1 MTKRRRRKKNSGLRD
16 TLNIL
21 TSAALLVIAV
31 LMVIFV
37 VFYIKNNSFLGGTS
51 LFNKKAQTTEAESLL
66 GTTDDETID
75 IDLSEERFGL
85 IRLSNGD
92 IMYAMDAKEAAE
104 YDEEHV
110 LKVPAD
116 SPIGKSTDI
125 KTAENGAS
133 DKASVGG
140 EGVSSKNTA
149 ASTKEQK
156 YRYYLADSWLDK
168 DSNLYHFDAEGLACT
183 DTFKEGAFIFSYDED
198 GILKKISYNKNYS
211 VDSQTSQSDMPGLVQ
226 TKTLWAYMNSS
237 RKLGDYTAVMY
248 KKTTDSLSHVLG
260 GDAAVQYASP
270 YAYSIIG
277 SKIYYLAVPAGA
289 SSDISGNST
298 SNSGSHS
305 DNSASGNDTALKSIA
320 GKLFCMAPGADYRE
334 IAAENAEGF
343 KVLQDK
349 NSSGMPIVYYY
360 DGTQIRRS
368 VTLKKD
374 NSMVVL
380 SEDADY
386 SLDISEGDKAYL
398 TVAGSQRVMLQSAS
412 FKAGNF
418 TYSLAADG
426 EILKVAEKPTVS
438 TGGYVYSVENGEA
451 FGTRMARV
459 IRKDKSGNREIISGE
474 FEGAASNLHY
484 DYDSSSIIA
493 EYNDNSGNGGLLK
506 ITLDG
511 DVDFIEDSR
520 SAGGKVVLY
529 AIEGGKAVYKTT
541 EDGSAKFKT
550 ARIGA
555 SVPIAAGVDP
565 IPANVSDEPNAAA
578 AAGDAHS
585 SSGSDGKTTV
595 ETGSAPENNSRQDY
609 DTAVGH
615 APGENGA
622 AQKNTPGGA

>member
-51 LFNKKAQTTEAESLL
+51 LFNKKAQTTEVESLI
-66 GTTDDETID
+66 GTTDDETLN
-75 IDLSEERFGL
+75 IDLGEDHFGL

-104 YDEEHV
+104 YDEDNV
-110 LKVPAD
+110 LKVPAY
-116 SPIGKSTDI
+116 SPIGKD
-125 KTAENGAS
+125 ADG
-133 DKASVGG
+133 
-140 EGVSSKNTA
+140 
-149 ASTKEQK
+149 TKDQK
-156 YRYYLADSWLDK
+156 YRYYLANSWLDK

-211 VDSQTSQSDMPGLVQ
+211 GDSQTSQSDMPGLIQ

-270 YAYSIIG
+270 YAYTIVG
-277 SKIYYLAVPAGA
+277 NKIYYLAVPAGA
-289 SSDISGNST
+289 SSDISGNNA
-298 SNSGSHS
+298 SNTGNHS

-398 TVAGSQRVMLQSAS
+398 TVAGGQRVMLQSAG

-459 IRKDKSGNREIISGE
+459 IRKDKSGNRDIISGE

-529 AIEGGKAVYKTT
+529 AIEDGKAVYKTT

-578 AAGDAHS
+578 AAGDAHN

-595 ETGSAPENNSRQDY
+595 ETGSAPENNSGQDY

>member
-51 LFNKKAQTTEAESLL
+51 LFNKKAQTTEAESLI
-66 GTTDDETID
+66 GTTDDETLD
-75 IDLSEERFGL
+75 IDLSEEHFGL

-116 SPIGKSTDI
+116 SPIGKD
-125 KTAENGAS
+125 ADG
-133 DKASVGG
+133 
-140 EGVSSKNTA
+140 
-149 ASTKEQK
+149 TKDQK
-156 YRYYLADSWLDK
+156 YRYYLANSWLDK

-211 VDSQTSQSDMPGLVQ
+211 GDSQTSQSDMPGLIQ

-237 RKLGDYTAVMY
+237 RKLGDYTSVMY

-270 YAYSIIG
+270 YAYTIVG
-277 SKIYYLAVPAGA
+277 NKIYYLAVPAGA
-289 SSDISGNST
+289 SSDISGDNT
-298 SNSGSHS
+298 SNSGNHS

-343 KVLQDK
+343 KVFQDK

-374 NSMVVL
+374 NSIVVL

-398 TVAGSQRVMLQSAS
+398 TVAGGQRVMLQSAG

-459 IRKDKSGNREIISGE
+459 IRKDKSGNRDIISGE

-529 AIEGGKAVYKTT
+529 AIEDGKAVYKTT

-555 SVPIAAGVDP
+555 AVPIAAGVDP

-595 ETGSAPENNSRQDY
+595 ETGSAPENNSGQDY

>member
-1 MTKRRRRKKNSGLRD
+1 MTSV
-16 TLNIL
+16 
-21 TSAALLVIAV
+21 ALLIIAV

-37 VFYIKNNSFLGGTS
+37 VFYIKNNSFLGGTA
-51 LFNKKAQTTEAESLL
+51 LFNKKTQTTEAESLL
-66 GTTDDETID
+66 ETTDDEAID

-85 IRLSNGD
+85 IRLANGD

-116 SPIGKSTDI
+116 SPIGKDVD
-125 KTAENGAS
+125 G
-133 DKASVGG
+133 
-140 EGVSSKNTA
+140 
-149 ASTKEQK
+149 TKDQK
-156 YRYYLADSWLDK
+156 YRYYLANSWLDK

-183 DTFKEGAFIFSYDED
+183 DTFKEDAFIFSYDED

-211 VDSQTSQSDMPGLVQ
+211 GDSQTSQSDMPGLVQ
-226 TKTLWAYMNSS
+226 TKTLWAYMNNS

-289 SSDISGNST
+289 SSEISGNNA
-298 SNSGSHS
+298 SNSGNHS

-398 TVAGSQRVMLQSAS
+398 SVAGSQRVMLQSAS
-412 FKAGNF
+412 F
-418 TYSLAADG
+418 
-426 EILKVAEKPTVS
+426 
-438 TGGYVYSVENGEA
+438 
-451 FGTRMARV
+451 
-459 IRKDKSGNREIISGE
+459 
-474 FEGAASNLHY
+474 
-484 DYDSSSIIA
+484 
-493 EYNDNSGNGGLLK
+493 
-506 ITLDG
+506 
-511 DVDFIEDSR
+511 
-520 SAGGKVVLY
+520 
-529 AIEGGKAVYKTT
+529 
-541 EDGSAKFKT
+541 
-550 ARIGA
+550 
-555 SVPIAAGVDP
+555 
-565 IPANVSDEPNAAA
+565 
-578 AAGDAHS
+578 
-585 SSGSDGKTTV
+585 
-595 ETGSAPENNSRQDY
+595 
-609 DTAVGH
+609 
-615 APGENGA
+615 
-622 AQKNTPGGA
+622 

>member
-51 LFNKKAQTTEAESLL
+51 LFNKKAQTTEAESLI
-66 GTTDDETID
+66 GTTDDETLD
-75 IDLSEERFGL
+75 IDLGEDHFGL

-104 YDEEHV
+104 YDEDNV

-116 SPIGKSTDI
+116 SPIGKD
-125 KTAENGAS
+125 ADG
-133 DKASVGG
+133 
-140 EGVSSKNTA
+140 
-149 ASTKEQK
+149 TKDQK
-156 YRYYLADSWLDK
+156 YRYYLANSWLDK

-211 VDSQTSQSDMPGLVQ
+211 GDSQTSQSDMPGLIQ

-248 KKTTDSLSHVLG
+248 KKTTDSLSHMLG

-270 YAYSIIG
+270 YAYTIVG
-277 SKIYYLAVPAGA
+277 NKIYYLAVPAGA
-289 SSDISGNST
+289 SSDISGNNA
-298 SNSGSHS
+298 SNTGNYS

-398 TVAGSQRVMLQSAS
+398 TVAGGQRVMLQSAG

-459 IRKDKSGNREIISGE
+459 IRKDKSGNRDIISGE

-529 AIEGGKAVYKTT
+529 AIEDGKAVYKTT

-595 ETGSAPENNSRQDY
+595 ETGSAPENNSGQDY

>member
-66 GTTDDETID
+66 GTTDAETID

-104 YDEEHV
+104 YDEEYV

-116 SPIGKSTDI
+116 SPIGKD
-125 KTAENGAS
+125 ADG
-133 DKASVGG
+133 
-140 EGVSSKNTA
+140 
-149 ASTKEQK
+149 TKDQK
-156 YRYYLADSWLDK
+156 YRYYLANSWLDK
-168 DSNLYHFDAEGLACT
+168 NSNLYHFDAEGLACT

-211 VDSQTSQSDMPGLVQ
+211 GDSQNTQSDMPGLVQ

-270 YAYSIIG
+270 YAYTIAG
-277 SKIYYLAVPAGA
+277 NKIYYLAVPAGA
-289 SSDISGNST
+289 SSDISGNNA
-298 SNSGSHS
+298 SNSGNHS

-360 DGTQIRRS
+360 DGTQIRRC

-386 SLDISEGDKAYL
+386 SIDISEGDKAYL
-398 TVAGSQRVMLQSAS
+398 TVAGSQRVMLQSAG

-426 EILKVAEKPTVS
+426 EILKVAEKTTVS
-438 TGGYVYSVENGEA
+438 TGGYVYSVENGET

-520 SAGGKVVLY
+520 AAGGKVVLY
-529 AIEGGKAVYKTT
+529 AIEDGKAVYKTT

-578 AAGDAHS
+578 ADGNAHS
-585 SSGSDGKTTV
+585 SSGSDSKTTV
-595 ETGSAPENNSRQDY
+595 ETGSSPDNNSGQDY